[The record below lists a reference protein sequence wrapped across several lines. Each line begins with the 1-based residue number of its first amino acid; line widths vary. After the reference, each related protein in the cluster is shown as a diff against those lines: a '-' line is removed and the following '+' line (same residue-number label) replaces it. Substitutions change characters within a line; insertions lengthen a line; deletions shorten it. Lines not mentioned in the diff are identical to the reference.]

1 MTSPE
6 NRPVRFVGSPSYVG
20 FLSMLLL
27 HVCLLQVT
35 QDSCI
40 CTLDISSPFEN
51 LVRRSK
57 DVNSFSFV
65 MLEPLFV
72 RFARYKFCN
81 T

>member
-1 MTSPE
+1 MASPE
-6 NRPVRFVGSPSYVG
+6 NVRFGPSAVLHTSVY
-20 FLSMLLL
+20 LSTLLL

-65 MLEPLFV
+65 TLEPLFV
-72 RFARYKFCN
+72 RFARFNFCDI
-81 T
+81 

>member
-1 MTSPE
+1 MASLE
-6 NRPVRFVGSPSYVG
+6 NRPVRVVGSPSYVG

-51 LVRRSK
+51 LV
-57 DVNSFSFV
+57 
-65 MLEPLFV
+65 
-72 RFARYKFCN
+72 
-81 T
+81 